1 MFHNV
6 LHDMIDKFF
15 DFYSFFTNFIFA
27 VYHVHY
33 YIFISEKT
41 NLTIVTSLDRAK
53 S

>member
-27 VYHVHY
+27 VYHAHY

-41 NLTIVTSLDRAK
+41 NLTIVNSLDRAK